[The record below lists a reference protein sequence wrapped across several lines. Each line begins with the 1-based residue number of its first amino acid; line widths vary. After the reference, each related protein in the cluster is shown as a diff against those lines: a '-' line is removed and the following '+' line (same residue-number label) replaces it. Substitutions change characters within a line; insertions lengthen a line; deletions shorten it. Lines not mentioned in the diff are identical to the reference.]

1 MDTLDEQARGSFD
14 KVFAELVHLERE
26 RPATRKRAPLFVFT
40 IDKAANQLIEAL
52 AGQDCRILVR
62 GGEGPK
68 ATVEVAHEKL
78 FTAWPKLKDWID
90 SVGEALRL
98 IDYAEEAARQWQE
111 RGEDLEELWERK
123 RGEPIQNALIRFDKK
138 PSPLLERMLRPQQML
153 IARLEQEGL
162 SHEDRLRIGKK
173 LAEFGD
179 PREGVKLRLDGLPE
193 IKWVEIPKGRI
204 KLEGID
210 HVLEVKS
217 FRMARYPVTNVQFE
231 AFIRAQDGWL
241 QKRRVV
247 EGNSTA

>member
-1 MDTLDEQARGSFD
+1 
-14 KVFAELVHLERE
+14 
-26 RPATRKRAPLFVFT
+26 
-40 IDKAANQLIEAL
+40 
-52 AGQDCRILVR
+52 
-62 GGEGPK
+62 
-68 ATVEVAHEKL
+68 
-78 FTAWPKLKDWID
+78 
-90 SVGEALRL
+90 
-98 IDYAEEAARQWQE
+98 
-111 RGEDLEELWERK
+111 
-123 RGEPIQNALIRFDKK
+123 
-138 PSPLLERMLRPQQML
+138 ML